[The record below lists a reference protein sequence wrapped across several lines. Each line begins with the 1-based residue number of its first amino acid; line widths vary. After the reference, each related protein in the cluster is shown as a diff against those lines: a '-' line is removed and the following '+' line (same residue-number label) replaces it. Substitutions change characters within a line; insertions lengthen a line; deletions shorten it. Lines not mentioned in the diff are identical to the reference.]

1 MSSAKNSSGLASGRR
16 LFIKSLGLG
25 IAAAALSGMVVQ
37 RAYALATP
45 AAANDGR
52 FILLF
57 LRGGMD
63 GLFAIAPVSDP
74 ALLSLRPNLSRKTME
89 QGISLAGTGFSAHPS
104 CKDLADL
111 FASRELLFCP
121 SAGTTDASR
130 SHFQAQDLFE
140 IGSGAAKGESGF
152 MARLAAMLGAERPN
166 NGAISFTR
174 EIPLAFQGADNPP
187 EVAPLSGSGL
197 KLPAGK
203 VLDAIRKAH
212 AGLKTGEAIDQ
223 AISTQGEIDAA
234 IDMEG
239 AARGAI
245 SANGFP
251 KIAAHL
257 GRILRANSRLAVSFV
272 DLSGFD
278 THAGEEAILS
288 RALQNLSGGLL
299 ALRESLGAD
308 EWARTRVVVMS
319 EFGRTVRENGTRGT
333 DHGHGG
339 LFLLAGGS
347 IGGGRMAGYFAGLS
361 EAALHDGRDL
371 PAIADWRVLL
381 SETISSTF
389 GISDRSLDIVF
400 PGKPRGKIG
409 V

>member
-1 MSSAKNSSGLASGRR
+1 
-16 LFIKSLGLG
+16 
-25 IAAAALSGMVVQ
+25 
-37 RAYALATP
+37 
-45 AAANDGR
+45 
-52 FILLF
+52 
-57 LRGGMD
+57 
-63 GLFAIAPVSDP
+63 
-74 ALLSLRPNLSRKTME
+74 ME
-89 QGISLAGTGFSAHPS
+89 QGISLAGTGFSVHPS

-152 MARLAAMLGAERPN
+152 MARLATMLGAERPS

-187 EVAPLSGSGL
+187 DVAPLSGSGL

-234 IDMEG
+234 IDREG
-239 AARGAI
+239 AARGAL

-257 GRILRANSRLAVSFV
+257 GRILKANSRLAVSFV
-272 DLSGFD
+272 DLGGFD
-278 THAGEEAILS
+278 THAGEEATLS
-288 RALQNLSGGLL
+288 RALQNLSGGLS
-299 ALRESLGAD
+299 ALKESLGTD
-308 EWARTRVVVMS
+308 EWGRTRVVVMS
-319 EFGRTVRENGTRGT
+319 EFGRTVRENGTKGT

-339 LFLLAGGS
+339 LFLLASGS
-347 IGGGRMAGYFAGLS
+347 IGGGRMARGIS
-361 EAALHDGRDL
+361 RDS
-371 PAIADWRVLL
+371 PKQRSMTEGICLL
-381 SETISSTF
+381 SPIGGFCCRRPSVPRLEYPIDLWTSSF
-389 GISDRSLDIVF
+389 PESRAKKLGYEFQKNYGCILVF
-400 PGKPRGKIG
+400 FAFSRYKYL
-409 V
+409 